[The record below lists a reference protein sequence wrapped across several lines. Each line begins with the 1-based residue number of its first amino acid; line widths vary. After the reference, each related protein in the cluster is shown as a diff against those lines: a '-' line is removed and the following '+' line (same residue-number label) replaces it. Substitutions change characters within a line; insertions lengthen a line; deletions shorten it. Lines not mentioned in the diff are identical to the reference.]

1 MSCDDPCAAE
11 QALDAILADL
21 DENRIRKSIDKPIE
35 AVFCAFVERLQS
47 SVELPAAG
55 ELFAQLA
62 GAIYRDALRAPWKV
76 TDPQG
81 TAMMLLERHYK
92 GPQSIGYHAAVAD
105 ATRPTIGSLTLVL
118 TQLVE
123 IIRTK
128 ERQEYVDN
136 VFTRHLDP
144 SNWRLRCEI
153 VEILR
158 ERYPSLLPLDL
169 LACEVWQLVDEIPAM
184 ILRILSSCSAV
195 AGIAS
200 SHQNPP
206 SN

>member
-76 TDPQG
+76 TDP
-81 TAMMLLERHYK
+81 
-92 GPQSIGYHAAVAD
+92 
-105 ATRPTIGSLTLVL
+105 
-118 TQLVE
+118 
-123 IIRTK
+123 
-128 ERQEYVDN
+128 
-136 VFTRHLDP
+136 
-144 SNWRLRCEI
+144 
-153 VEILR
+153 R
-158 ERYPSLLPLDL
+158 ERP
-169 LACEVWQLVDEIPAM
+169 
-184 ILRILSSCSAV
+184 
-195 AGIAS
+195 
-200 SHQNPP
+200 
-206 SN
+206 